1 MVFNE
6 IISGEIQW
14 KSNTRAFFPWKKERK
29 FTVKFVLPYLFN
41 ELYYMTLFFV
51 EVKLQSQFSQ
61 TELYR
66 LHHSFHEFP
75 FPRSLS

>member
-1 MVFNE
+1 
-6 IISGEIQW
+6 
-14 KSNTRAFFPWKKERK
+14 
-29 FTVKFVLPYLFN
+29 
-41 ELYYMTLFFV
+41 MTLFFV